1 MSPQLLHG
9 MLLLLTLQ
17 QKAEPS
23 AEEIQITP
31 GQTLSLL
38 LLLPLLG
45 LSIVV
50 GIKWLVSI
58 LNHQHPLP
66 DAGRGLPHIPRML
79 TGVTIIISLLQMLA
93 VWSAA
98 IAPADSIP
106 PGTGAAVAN
115 GADGTEGASGTG
127 RADESGGVTDGD
139 TAGGND
145 AAEES
150 ETAGSTGQEASVAL
164 DEKTRRQAWNV
175 LVASLLM
182 NLVIC
187 IPMAIVVMR
196 CSSQGRVLVSSP
208 ESVKDVPRTAV
219 SSDTGWADLDA
230 DEFRI
235 PGQSVVSEQPE
246 RVLSADTPSVPSAAA
261 HQPRLWPAPVSF
273 VREFRFAVEVMLA
286 AWFPTML
293 LRFLLVLTMQA
304 VTGEQAPSNPL
315 LEMITDGAAG
325 ELLAM
330 IIFLGIVMAPLAEE
344 LQFRVV
350 LLGGLLQA
358 SSRWLALTVSS
369 VTFSLLHGLPD
380 GFALLPLAFA
390 LGYAFERRQSY
401 VTVVFIH
408 FLFNSL
414 NLGVALLAGS

>member
-106 PGTGAAVAN
+106 PGTGAAVTN
-115 GADGTEGASGTG
+115 GADGTEGASETG
-127 RADESGGVTDGD
+127 RADESGGAADGD
-139 TAGGND
+139 TAGGKD

-150 ETAGSTGQEASVAL
+150 ETAGGTGEEAPVAL

-196 CSSQGRVLVSSP
+196 CSSQGRVPVSSP
-208 ESVKDVPRTAV
+208 GSVEDVPRTAI

-230 DEFRI
+230 DEFGI

-246 RVLSADTPSVPSAAA
+246 RVLSADMSSVPSAA

-304 VTGEQAPSNPL
+304 VTGEEAPSNPL
-315 LEMITDGAAG
+315 LEMITGGAAG
-325 ELLAM
+325 GLLAM